1 MTIEYHV
8 NKATEIQIEE
18 HLKLCEA
25 NFKPPLSDRVE
36 LQGYSKK
43 IADKAVRFEA
53 WEENVLIALIAS
65 YCNDNENRS
74 AFITSVSVL
83 KEMQGKGLASKLM
96 KQCIKYIKSIGLEKA
111 ILEVGNENANAI
123 AFYGKHS
130 FMVSRI
136 QDKTSYMQLN
146 LLKET

>member
-8 NKATEIQIEE
+8 NRATEIQIKE

-25 NFKPPLSDRVE
+25 NFIPPLSERIE
-36 LQGYSKK
+36 LQMYSKK
-43 IADKAVRFEA
+43 IVDKAVRFEA

-83 KEMQGKGLASKLM
+83 KEMQGKGFASKLM
-96 KQCIKYIKSIGLEKA
+96 KQCIKHLKELGLEQA
-111 ILEVGNENANAI
+111 ILEVGNENVNAI
-123 AFYGKHS
+123 AFYRKLS

-136 QDKTSYMQLN
+136 DDQTSFMQLN
-146 LLKET
+146 LFKET

>member
-8 NKATEIQIEE
+8 NKATESQIEE

-83 KEMQGKGLASKLM
+83 KEMQGRGLASKLM
-96 KQCIKYIKSIGLEKA
+96 KQCIKHIKSLGLEQVT
-111 ILEVGNENANAI
+111 LEVGNENANAI
-123 AFYGKHS
+123 AFYEKHS
-130 FMVSRI
+130 FIVSRVE
-136 QDKTSYMQLN
+136 DKTSYMQLN
-146 LLKET
+146 LLKEI

>member
-8 NKATEIQIEE
+8 NKATESQIEE

-25 NFKPPLSDRVE
+25 NFKPPLSQRVE

-83 KEMQGKGLASKLM
+83 KEMQGKGFASKLM
-96 KQCIKYIKSIGLEKA
+96 KQCIKHLKELGLEQA
-111 ILEVGNENANAI
+111 ILEVGNENVNAI
-123 AFYGKHS
+123 AFYRKHS

-136 QDKTSYMQLN
+136 DDQTSFMQLN
-146 LLKET
+146 LFKET

>member
-8 NKATEIQIEE
+8 NRATEIQIEK

-25 NFKPPLSDRVE
+25 NFKPPLSERVE

-83 KEMQGKGLASKLM
+83 KEMQGKGLAKKLM
-96 KQCIKYIKSIGLEKA
+96 KQCIKHIKALGLEQV

-123 AFYGKHS
+123 AFYGKHN

-136 QDKTSYMQLN
+136 EDKTSFMKLN
-146 LLKET
+146 LLKGI